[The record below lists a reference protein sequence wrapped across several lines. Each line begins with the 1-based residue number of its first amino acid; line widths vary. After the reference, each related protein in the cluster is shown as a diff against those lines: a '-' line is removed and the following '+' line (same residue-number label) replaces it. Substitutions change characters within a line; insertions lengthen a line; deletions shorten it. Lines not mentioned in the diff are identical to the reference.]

1 MPDVTA
7 RNKLLL
13 IDANS
18 LIHRAYHALP
28 NLKSSKGMY
37 TGAIYGFVN
46 LFLRIVKEQQPTH
59 VAAAFDLKAPTFRH
73 KLYEPYKGTRKP
85 MDAEL
90 AMQFEPLKELLA
102 LMKVKTVSLEG
113 YEADDILGTLSAKFD
128 DDTII
133 LTGDRDSFQ
142 LVSDTTR
149 VFWTKKGVSDIEVY
163 DLARL
168 AEDGFTPE
176 SFIDYKALRGDPS
189 DNIPGVAGVGEK
201 TAKQLLEQYKTLDEV
216 LVHAGDIKGKLGE
229 TLSSSRDV
237 ALLSK
242 TLATIDKNV
251 PLEVSEEDLRFENV
265 YSDAVRKRLA
275 ELELNSVMARMQFDD
290 AEEVSATAQFE
301 KETVTVRSAEEMRA
315 AMKGNTVAVLVGETV
330 SFSCDGKTEYV
341 VDCVQDLFGEGMM
354 FDDAVRELAALVADK
369 KIVCYDF
376 KSLYKTYGIDATE
389 FFDVMIAAHL
399 VRGSVPVKSLD
410 AVLGAEGLDTGA
422 AEMFVYAETARKQ
435 IEEQNLGKLF
445 YEIEQPLARV
455 LCAMEQRGIC
465 VDSARLAELKTKYET
480 ILDRLSAEIFEA
492 AGQTFNIASPKQ
504 LGEILFDKLGLKH
517 GKKTKTGYS
526 VSEDVLSGL
535 QNEHPVVG
543 KVLEWRH
550 YAKLLG
556 TYVTG
561 MQPLVNRGRIH
572 TEFNQCITAT
582 GRLSSTN
589 PNLQNIPVR
598 GEEAKDVKSAFVAS
612 EGRRLVSADY
622 SQIELR
628 LLAHLSGDEKLIDAY
643 VNAADIHAL
652 TASQILGVPI
662 ESVTPAQR
670 REAKAVNFGIIY
682 GMSDFGLAENLS
694 IPKYKAKEFIE
705 KYFGTYP
712 AVRTYMDGCVAFAK
726 EHGYAV
732 TMMGRRRN
740 LQEINA
746 SNYLLRSAAERMAM
760 NTPLQGSAADIVKIA
775 MLAVEKRLA
784 GMRSKMILQIHDELI
799 VDATEDEAEEVV
811 RILKE
816 EMENAVSLKV
826 PLIVEVNSAVN
837 WGELK

>member
-1 MPDVTA
+1 M
-7 RNKLLL
+7 N
-13 IDANS
+13 
-18 LIHRAYHALP
+18 
-28 NLKSSKGMY
+28 
-37 TGAIYGFVN
+37 
-46 LFLRIVKEQQPTH
+46 
-59 VAAAFDLKAPTFRH
+59 
-73 KLYEPYKGTRKP
+73 
-85 MDAEL
+85 
-90 AMQFEPLKELLA
+90 
-102 LMKVKTVSLEG
+102 
-113 YEADDILGTLSAKFD
+113 
-128 DDTII
+128 
-133 LTGDRDSFQ
+133 
-142 LVSDTTR
+142 
-149 VFWTKKGVSDIEVY
+149 
-163 DLARL
+163 
-168 AEDGFTPE
+168 
-176 SFIDYKALRGDPS
+176 
-189 DNIPGVAGVGEK
+189 
-201 TAKQLLEQYKTLDEV
+201 
-216 LVHAGDIKGKLGE
+216 
-229 TLSSSRDV
+229 
-237 ALLSK
+237 
-242 TLATIDKNV
+242 
-251 PLEVSEEDLRFENV
+251 
-265 YSDAVRKRLA
+265 
-275 ELELNSVMARMQFDD
+275 
-290 AEEVSATAQFE
+290 
-301 KETVTVRSAEEMRA
+301 
-315 AMKGNTVAVLVGETV
+315 GNTVAVLVGETV

-376 KSLYKTYGIDATE
+376 KSLYKTYGIDAAE
-389 FFDVMIAAHL
+389 FFDVMIATHL
-399 VRGSVPVKSLD
+399 VRGSAPVKSLD

-535 QNEHPVVG
+535 QNEHPVIG